1 MNPRIRDKR
10 KIHLACLQ
18 KRIKDNN
25 KPAHWVGHSKLGSL
39 DIYELFKITPNFDEN
54 QDIVTGNIEEE
65 ENAAENTTDDAD
77 ENAMRLMYFL
87 RRQGCARSR
96 RRPECLLG

>member
-1 MNPRIRDKR
+1 MKEKSILCVLN
-10 KIHLACLQ
+10 KIGF
-18 KRIKDNN
+18 KDND
-25 KPAHWVGHSKLGSL
+25 KPAHWVSHSKLGSL

-77 ENAMRLMYFL
+77 ENAKENERIHKNKDKVVTI
-87 RRQGCARSR
+87 
-96 RRPECLLG
+96 EE